1 MGDRPGKPAPRDN
14 TRDMSRQQAAGAA
27 GDTKD
32 TRDKRDKRGV
42 KTAGAPGGT
51 KDARDT
57 RDKRDTRD
65 TRDKS
70 NARDNTRDM
79 NKVLRKKPNSRLLLL
94 LLCVYTHRFGAG
106 CLTAT

>member
-32 TRDKRDKRGV
+32 TRD
-42 KTAGAPGGT
+42 TT
-51 KDARDT
+51 DT

-65 TRDKS
+65 KS
-70 NARDNTRDM
+70 NGGT
-79 NKVLRKKPNSRLLLL
+79 
-94 LLCVYTHRFGAG
+94 TTG
-106 CLTAT
+106 T

>member
-14 TRDMSRQQAAGAA
+14 ARDMSRQQAAGAA

-32 TRDKRDKRGV
+32 TRD
-42 KTAGAPGGT
+42 
-51 KDARDT
+51 T

-70 NARDNTRDM
+70 SARDNTKDM
-79 NKVLRKKPNSRLLLL
+79 NRVL
-94 LLCVYTHRFGAG
+94 HR
-106 CLTAT
+106 

>member
-32 TRDKRDKRGV
+32 TRDTRG
-42 KTAGAPGGT
+42 
-51 KDARDT
+51 T
-57 RDKRDTRD
+57 RDNRGTRD

-70 NARDNTRDM
+70 NARDNIRDM
-79 NKVLRKKPNSRLLLL
+79 SAVLCR
-94 LLCVYTHRFGAG
+94 
-106 CLTAT
+106 

>member
-32 TRDKRDKRGV
+32 TRDTRDTGDKRGMRA
-42 KTAGAPGGT
+42 AGAAGDT
-51 KDARDT
+51 KDTTDT
-57 RDKRDTRD
+57 RDKRD

-79 NKVLRKKPNSRLLLL
+79 SRVLRSNLTH
-94 LLCVYTHRFGAG
+94 VYCCCSCAYTRIDLVLGA
-106 CLTAT
+106 